1 MIGDQRQHDGRLVI
15 GIEVGPVQRHH
26 DGASRADDIG
36 HPAGEDIVDVDLRVG
51 EQTIHLLG
59 RMLGVQ
65 GAGGSEPLANGADRE
80 GGAAQHA
87 KGGVASEATRLAC
100 RSSPS
105 TPARTC
111 LIWLLDNRCSRMT
124 IVSLDRLLRGGR
136 FAGSRSG
143 QSRLGE
149 FARICRRRRSKAIL
163 SRNRPYGPPIL
174 LCPKKNE
181 GMSEDCDT

>member
-1 MIGDQRQHDGRLVI
+1 MLVEATVVLERALIDRQPHQGCGTPMIGDQRQHDGRLVI

-87 KGGVASEATRLAC
+87 KGGVAERGDALGVQVGAQHAC
-100 RSSPS
+100 KD
-105 TPARTC
+105 
-111 LIWLLDNRCSRMT
+111 LLDL
-124 IVSLDRLLRGGR
+124 V
-136 FAGSRSG
+136 AG
-143 QSRLGE
+143 
-149 FARICRRRRSKAIL
+149 
-163 SRNRPYGPPIL
+163 
-174 LCPKKNE
+174 
-181 GMSEDCDT
+181 